1 MSPLRTSIVR
11 GSVLVLVFLLGM
23 IAALGLQRVV
33 VGMMFPRH
41 PGAQRREMFIKRL
54 EHDLNLTPA
63 QVPVVDTLLRAQET
77 RIQRVRGQMDS
88 LMKQSMDSLDTDLS
102 KVLTPDQL
110 KHMREERAKHGRHHR
125 RPGFW
130 LFPFMGPHGGPE
142 DHDMDHDHGS
152 PDSAGRGEEHHG
164 P

>member
-1 MSPLRTSIVR
+1 LSPLRSSIVR
-11 GSVLVLVFLLGM
+11 GSVLVFVFLLGM

-33 VGMMFPRH
+33 MGMMFPPHQHGRM
-41 PGAQRREMFIKRL
+41 REMFIKRL
-54 EHDLNLTPA
+54 EHDLNLSPA

-77 RIQRVRGQMDS
+77 RIQRVRGQMDA

-102 KVLTPDQL
+102 KVLTPEQL
-110 KHMREERAKHGRHHR
+110 KRMREERAKHGRHHR

-130 LFPFMGPHGGPE
+130 LFPFMGPHGGPG
-142 DHDMDHDHGS
+142 DHDGDHDHGG
-152 PDSAGRGEEHHG
+152 PDSAGRGDEHHG